1 MEQLYIF
8 IIAFVASFI
17 GSLQLGP
24 VNLTVIQTSVN
35 KDFRAA
41 FWVSVGGCLPEVL
54 YAALAVAGASLINPQ
69 SSFFT
74 YAGFFMIP
82 LLLGLGIFKIIK
94 YKEPES
100 TKPQEFPS
108 TLWGDFIK
116 GFTLSI
122 VNPLLLPFW
131 STVLIYNTSINVFSL
146 DNKTEKSLF
155 VLGAAAGA
163 LGLLLLFAGIAHWKK
178 DRINKLVNGNINKAI
193 GWVFIALSL
202 VQTVVFVLRYKH
214 MI

>member
-41 FWVSVGGCLPEVL
+41 FWVSIGGCLPEIL
-54 YAALAVAGASLINPQ
+54 YAAIAVAGTSLIDPK
-69 SSFFT
+69 SSFFF
-74 YAGFFMIP
+74 YAGFFMVP

-94 YKEPES
+94 YKEPEN
-100 TKPQEFPS
+100 TKPQEYPS
-108 TLWGDFIK
+108 TLFGDFMK

-146 DNKTEKSLF
+146 DNKMDKCLF
-155 VLGAAAGA
+155 VIGAAVGA

-178 DRINKLVNGNINKAI
+178 ERINKMVNGNINKAI
-193 GWVFIALSL
+193 GWVFVILGL
-202 VQTVVFVLRYKH
+202 VQLVVVGLRYKH

>member
-41 FWVSVGGCLPEVL
+41 FWVSIGGCLPEIL
-54 YAALAVAGASLINPQ
+54 YAAIAVAGTSLIDPK
-69 SSFFT
+69 SSFFF
-74 YAGFFMIP
+74 YAGFFMVP

-94 YKEPES
+94 YKEPEN
-100 TKPQEFPS
+100 TKPQEYPS
-108 TLWGDFIK
+108 TLFGDFAK

-146 DNKTEKSLF
+146 DTKTDKSLF
-155 VLGAAAGA
+155 VLGAAVGA

-178 DRINKLVNGNINKAI
+178 ERINKMVNGNINKAI
-193 GWVFIALSL
+193 GWVFVILGL
-202 VQTVVFVLRYKH
+202 VQLIVVGLRYKQL
-214 MI
+214 I